1 MMPPRSR
8 TWIVVEE
15 DGGTYEL
22 QLRGRPLA
30 NGLSDRAV
38 HRKLRSRVKP
48 SDKLL
53 IEEPDGY
60 RRPGRLSDFLDH
72 RRKV

>member
-1 MMPPRSR
+1 MSSRPR

-15 DGGTYEL
+15 DDGTFEL

-30 NGLSDRAV
+30 NGLSDHAV
-38 HRKLRSRVKP
+38 RHRLRSRVKP

-72 RRKV
+72 R